1 MDIHGPETLQV
12 LKCAPYNAFKLW
24 QVTEDPEREG
34 GICEVSCWCLSFC
47 VCPQEAVSA
56 YKSVSCV

>member
-12 LKCAPYNAFKLW
+12 LECAPYNAFKLW

-34 GICEVSCWCLSFC
+34 GIC
-47 VCPQEAVSA
+47 
-56 YKSVSCV
+56 